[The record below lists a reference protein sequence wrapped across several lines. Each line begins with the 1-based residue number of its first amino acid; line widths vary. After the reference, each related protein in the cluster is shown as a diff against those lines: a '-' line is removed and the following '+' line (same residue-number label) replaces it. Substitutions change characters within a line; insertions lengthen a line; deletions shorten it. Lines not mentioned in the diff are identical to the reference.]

1 MAPKVSSIGS
11 YSSPFWAGFSS
22 VEKLLTA
29 WNILQ
34 IDTLVKN
41 KRSLFQFQN
50 TTENG
55 ARFNLAQILT
65 ISPIDFIPVHLYK
78 L

>member
-55 ARFNLAQILT
+55 ARLQFSTNIDN
-65 ISPIDFIPVHLYK
+65 ISNRFYPSTLI
-78 L
+78 

>member
-55 ARFNLAQILT
+55 TRLQFSTNIDNISNRFYPSTLI
-65 ISPIDFIPVHLYK
+65 
-78 L
+78 